1 MSIVEATRGARLDA
15 PPRQGLFRFTGALS
29 ALSADDRRSLV
40 ARGHNV
46 DETVAADAREI
57 VESVRARGDAALFD
71 LARTYDDVLLDRL
84 EVAPQLLDA
93 AITDLPAALHV
104 ALTRAIRNVRCAH
117 EAWRPRAV
125 RVEVE
130 PGVVLERRPEP
141 LARVGVYAPGGRA
154 VYPSSVIMG
163 VVPARVAGVDEV
175 ILCSPPDRSGVPPT
189 LVLAAARLAGVDRV
203 FAVGGAGAIAAF
215 AYGTETI
222 QRVDRIVGPGN
233 AYVAAAKQVV
243 ASVVGTDTPAGPS
256 ELLVIT
262 DASSRPD
269 GVARE
274 ILAQAEHDPRAA
286 VVVLTNSPSM
296 ARAISRAVDTLLS
309 LERRR
314 ETIAAALAKRGAVLL
329 TSTLEEAVAFSNT
342 WAPEHL
348 WIAVANPRALA
359 GRVRSAGSVFLGAS
373 SSVTFGDYLTGAN
386 HVLPTEGVGRYRSGL
401 STEDFVRWTT
411 YQEISP
417 AAAHSLSGDVATLA
431 SAEGL
436 PAHAAAARYQDL
448 AQ

>member
-1 MSIVEATRGARLDA
+1 MSIVEATRGAWLNA
-15 PPRQGLFRFTGALS
+15 PPRRGLFRFTGPLS
-29 ALSADDRRSLV
+29 DLSGDDRRSLF
-40 ARGHNV
+40 ARGHDV
-46 DETVAADAREI
+46 DEAVAADARAI

-71 LARTYDDVLLDRL
+71 VARAYDDVRLDRL
-84 EVAPQLLDA
+84 EVPSQLLDA
-93 AITDLPAALHV
+93 ATANLPTAVRSALM
-104 ALTRAIRNVRCAH
+104 RAIRNVRCAH

-175 ILCSPPDRSGVPPT
+175 ILCSPPDRSGAPPT

-222 QRVDRIVGPGN
+222 PRVDRIVGPGN
-233 AYVAAAKQVV
+233 AYVTAAKQAV
-243 ASVVGTDTPAGPS
+243 ATAVGTDTPAGPS

-262 DASSRPD
+262 DASPRPD
-269 GVARE
+269 AIARE
-274 ILAQAEHDPRAA
+274 VLAQAEHDPRAA
-286 VVVLTNSPSM
+286 VVVLTTSAPM
-296 ARAISRAVDTLLS
+296 THAISNAVDTLLPI
-309 LERRR
+309 ERRR
-314 ETIAAALAKRGAVLL
+314 EIIAAALATRGAVLL
-329 TSTLEEAVAFSNT
+329 VSTLEEAVAFSNA

-417 AAAHSLSGDVATLA
+417 AAARSLSGDVATLA
-431 SAEGL
+431 SSEGL
-436 PAHAAAARYQDL
+436 PAHAAAARYQEL

>member
-1 MSIVEATRGARLDA
+1 MSIVAARRSARLDV
-15 PPRQGLFRFTGALS
+15 PPRQGHFRFTGALS
-29 ALSADDRRSLV
+29 ELSADDRLALF
-40 ARGHNV
+40 ARGSGA
-46 DETVAADAREI
+46 DESVVADARGI
-57 VESVRARGDAALFD
+57 VQSVRARGDAALFE
-71 LARTYDDVLLDRL
+71 LARTYDDVVLDRL
-84 EVAPQLLDA
+84 EVPANLLDA
-93 AITDLPAALHV
+93 AITHIPAAVRL
-104 ALTRAIRNVRCAH
+104 ALVRAIRNVRCAH

-130 PGVVLERRPEP
+130 PGIVLERRPEA

-163 VVPARVAGVDEV
+163 VVPARVAGVDQV
-175 ILCSPPDRSGVPPT
+175 ILCSPPDRSGVPPD

-203 FAVGGAGAIAAF
+203 FAVGGAGAIAAL

-222 QRVDRIVGPGN
+222 PRVDRIVGPGN
-233 AYVAAAKQVV
+233 AYVTAAKQDV

-256 ELLVIT
+256 ELLIIA
-262 DASSRPD
+262 DASSRPAA
-269 GVARE
+269 VARE
-274 ILAQAEHDPRAA
+274 MLAQAEHDPRAA
-286 VVVLTNSPSM
+286 VVVLTTSASM
-296 ARAISRAVDTLLS
+296 AAAITSAVDTLLP
-309 LERRR
+309 LECRR
-314 ETIAAALAKRGAVLL
+314 EIIAAALGRHGAVLL
-329 TSTLEEAVAFSNT
+329 ASTPEEAIEFSNA

-359 GRVRSAGSVFLGAS
+359 GRVRSAGSVFLGTS

-417 AAAHSLSGDVATLA
+417 AAARSLSGDVVTLA

-436 PAHAAAARYQDL
+436 PAHAAAARHQEL